1 MKKIQVIF
9 TIILV
14 FFCCNIFANGMAGIT
29 AKKDSVFIWG
39 SVNQSLITVENEIYN
54 TPSAA
59 VEYKWEIV
67 QNTFPSNWDLGI
79 CFGGSCYALP
89 MTIYPN
95 FTMSAGETVK
105 ITFDISPNG
114 NVGTGVFK
122 VRIYPKTGV
131 PSDGIILTFYADL
144 TVGVKKSSAPEF
156 SMYPNPVVDNL
167 SINFDHKGKHHVE
180 IYSILG
186 KKVLTKEVEDVDFM
200 KVSFAGYQQGRYIV
214 MYRSEDGRVITRT
227 ISKE

>member
-1 MKKIQVIF
+1 MKRIRVIF
-9 TIILV
+9 ISIL
-14 FFCCNIFANGMAGIT
+14 FFLCSNIFANPMGGIT
-29 AKKDSVFIWG
+29 SKKDSVFIWG
-39 SVNQSLITVENEIYN
+39 SVNQSLITAENEIYN

-59 VEYKWEIV
+59 VEYKWEVI
-67 QNTFPSNWDLGI
+67 QNTLPLNWDLGI

-89 MTIYPN
+89 LIDYPT
-95 FTMSAGETVK
+95 FTMSAGATSK

-122 VRIYPKTGV
+122 VRIYPKSGI

-144 TVGVKKSSAPEF
+144 TVGIKKSSSVEF
-156 SMYPNPVVDNL
+156 SMYPNPVIDYL
-167 SINFDHKGKHHVE
+167 SINFGQKGKHHVE

-186 KKVLTKEVEDVDFM
+186 KKVLTKEVDDVDFM
-200 KVSFAGYQQGRYIV
+200 KVSFAGFQQGRYIV
-214 MYRSEDGRVITRT
+214 MYRNEDGRVITRT